1 MKDLQALLKAKEADF
16 ELVQKEISKR
26 TEEISEL
33 ENELCRIQGEY
44 RLLCQLIEEESETSE
59 LTEVEVVEE

>member
-1 MKDLQALLKAKEADF
+1 MQDLKALLKTKESDF

-26 TEEISEL
+26 NGEITEL

-59 LTEVEVVEE
+59 LKEVEVVEE